1 MQSPVQEFRFKA
13 YALIG
18 ELDLNRLATRL
29 GIQRKYR
36 WEEPMKLNPLTFSP
50 AVAED
55 SQQVYLYYFG
65 GIVFFNCSTDL
76 IARFID
82 SIPQCAD
89 LLKVQPQL
97 PFQEEYRLEIN
108 PEGEPVIANDCAVM
122 TGYDLA
128 FLDIICFVI
137 AKSVALERI
146 EERVDVVFD
155 EVEGLIAN
163 LGKGRLELPDR
174 DMARLASSILS
185 FKFTSIAHIM
195 VLDKPDITWNNPEA
209 DGLYLTMA
217 RLFELNERYQEI
229 KHKSETL
236 LDMTDVFTSLSHARR
251 SARLEWIIIVL
262 IAVEIVIYLIQLYR
276 GH

>member
-1 MQSPVQEFRFKA
+1 MEQFTFKA
-13 YALIG
+13 FAFGG
-18 ELDLNRLATRL
+18 ELDLNRLAVKL
-29 GIQRKYR
+29 GITRKYR
-36 WEEPMKLNPLTFSP
+36 WEEPMTLNPVTFVL
-50 AVAED
+50 ATGNDTER
-55 SQQVYLYYFG
+55 VYLYYFG
-65 GIVFFNCSTDL
+65 GVVFLNCSADI
-76 IARFID
+76 IARFLD
-82 SIPQCAD
+82 SIPQYSD
-89 LLKVQPQL
+89 SLKRQIQL
-97 PFQEEYRLEIN
+97 PYREEYRLEID
-108 PEGEPVIANDCAVM
+108 PKREPAIANDCAVM
-122 TGYDLA
+122 PRYNLA

-146 EERVDVVFD
+146 EERIDVVFD

-209 DGLYLTMA
+209 DRLYTTMA
-217 RLFELNERYQEI
+217 SLFELNQRYLEI

-236 LDMTDVFTSLSHARR
+236 LDMTDVFSGLSHARR

-262 IAVEIVIYLIQLYR
+262 IAIEIVIYLLQLYQ